1 MTTAAFITGY
11 LGKTAAASPIFGAEG
26 WTADT
31 GIGRTNENN
40 ASRDLKNPFPYEYGV
55 NQEDDIRRINK
66 REIDRRERE
75 ERQLKEHLK
84 GKPTLD
90 GESSLPPLPDSW
102 DHSEPPGQWSPKF
115 PSSDAGA
122 QVWQDKENPEALMDD
137 AMKGNYPDQTH
148 PDQDPPSWLSRWSS
162 PEFEWGAEGQVTDA
176 GVGAGIG
183 SIASA
188 LLDFARDKPVSV
200 RRMILMAIMGGAA
213 GALFNAVGGWEGI
226 KSTFPSSHPSIA

>member
-40 ASRDLKNPFPYEYGV
+40 ASRDLVNTLNDPDYELRKRQGAVEGKPPPQFSGPGLFP
-55 NQEDDIRRINK
+55 DSST
-66 REIDRRERE
+66 
-75 ERQLKEHLK
+75 
-84 GKPTLD
+84 PTLD

-102 DHSEPPGQWSPKF
+102 RHDEPPGEWVKTP
-115 PSSDAGA
+115 PADNEDPA
-122 QVWQDKENPEALMDD
+122 ALMDD